1 MERCAASSQNV
12 HRTEAKHKLT
22 TDSLKIILFIQGG
35 SLKHTTFLVSLLAL
49 FAASVCLRAQST
61 FGSIVGTVT
70 DPSGGIVVKANVH
83 VLYTD
88 ENATHLVTTDSKG
101 NYEALNLKPGHY
113 KVTVE
118 HPGFEQQTVNDVL
131 LQARQTSRVN
141 VALSLG
147 NVQQTVTVE
156 SQGGVI
162 ASETDTIASTY
173 GAEKISTLP
182 ANFRASTS
190 TSPYLLLTTLPGV
203 QLDSGRDTYLSIQG
217 GLPNQSESSIDG
229 IPSQSVRQNRP
240 LIEIFPSVEGIAE
253 MKVSG
258 VGNNAEY
265 GSAGDIT
272 TITKSGTNS
281 FHGSAVWY
289 YQNADFDA
297 TPFGSTSKPEKEVND
312 YAFSAGGPVLIPKV
326 YHGQNKTF
334 FFADYE
340 GLMYPR
346 TLTTQNFVPTA
357 AMKSGDFSHESGTI
371 FDPIT
376 GKAFLNN
383 IIPSG
388 RISPI
393 AQKIQSTFFPDP
405 NTGSLTT
412 THSPNWIVNKA
423 ADIDSK
429 QFDVRGDQYF
439 GSKQSVF
446 ARFSLKNVTS
456 LSPDNVLQPAQND
469 TQQNRSLV
477 VSHNVT
483 ILPTL
488 LNEFRLGY
496 TSDSPGSNFSF
507 DGKAFE
513 KSLGFVG
520 LPPTPWN
527 GLPDISFNTSGIN
540 GLDVGRVE
548 NIEYTRTFTINNNT
562 TWTLGQHNIKFGF
575 DFRWYR
581 SKTPLGFNGADN
593 YGNSNFSGVFTGNDY
608 ADFLLGLPSQTSY
621 GDVTHD
627 NDGYNQ
633 RYQAYIQDSFRFSPK
648 LTLEYGVRWDWNPP
662 FYDKYGN
669 IGNFDQSVPRT
680 GKVVYPSGFGNLLAP
695 EFEIAVNACPGT
707 PNLPATGAGI
717 PGVPCT
723 PFVTN
728 SQDHLPKGLRE
739 DHVYHFY
746 PRVGFAYRP
755 FADGNTVVRAGFGIY
770 DAPLLG
776 AVFYSLTGT
785 AQTDN
790 RTFTNIAPGTGAPIY
805 SWPNMYAGGNGVSVD
820 PYGNAYFGTANSL
833 NLKNPYMMQ
842 WNFSVDRNL
851 GGNTG
856 LRVSYIGSHS
866 VQLGFAQNL
875 NQSAPSTT
883 PYTDQ
888 PLSARPFPYWGE
900 IENRDSGATASYHS
914 LQVELN
920 RRFQNGLS
928 FTGAYTLAS
937 NISDNGGPH
946 PNSFGGETGNGRI
959 EDAYN
964 RAANRGQVYGTRRHR
979 FIGTAV
985 YELPF
990 GNGRAFLNHS
1000 NGLVNSVLGGWR
1012 LSTIFLAQSGDY
1024 ETPYF
1029 SSGAGDP
1036 SGTGSGFYR
1045 DQRPDEVAGGNAVPS
1060 NQNAG
1065 DWFNRSAF
1073 ECPGRTPGINQFSCN
1088 VGLGSASS
1096 PAPIGR
1102 FGNAGVGT
1110 LLGPNEISLS
1120 AGLGK
1125 SFAIGER
1132 LAIKIEG
1139 SFTNVLNHT
1148 NYADPNTN
1156 LTSSAFGVISSS
1168 IGYSQEFGGNRT
1180 GQVGVRIEF

>member
-1 MERCAASSQNV
+1 M
-12 HRTEAKHKLT
+12 
-22 TDSLKIILFIQGG
+22 G
-35 SLKHTTFLVSLLAL
+35 SLARYSCLIALA
-49 FAASVCLRAQST
+49 ACLQLRGQST
-61 FGSIVGTVT
+61 FGSIVGTVK
-70 DPSGGIVVKANVH
+70 DSSGAIVRDATVTIT
-83 VLYTD
+83 YTD
-88 ENATHLVTTDSKG
+88 ENATQRVVTDANG
-101 NYEALNLKPGHY
+101 NYEALNLKPGRY
-113 KVTVE
+113 QVAVN
-118 HPGFEQQTVNDVL
+118 HPGFREETVNDVN
-131 LQARQTSRVN
+131 LQARQTTRVD
-141 VALSLG
+141 VSLSIG
-147 NVQQTVTVE
+147 SVEQRITVE
-156 SQGGVI
+156 SQGGVVS
-162 ASETDTIASTY
+162 SETDTIASTY
-173 GAEKISTLP
+173 GAEKILTLP
-182 ANFRASTS
+182 TNLRASTS
-190 TSPYLLLTTLPGV
+190 TSPYGLLTTLPGV
-203 QLDSGRDTYLSIQG
+203 QLDSGGDTYLSIQG

-229 IPSQSVRQNRP
+229 ITSQSVRQNRP

-258 VGNNAEY
+258 VGNAAEY

-272 TITKSGTNS
+272 TITKSGTNV

-297 TPFGSTSKPEKEVND
+297 TPFGATSKPEKEVND
-312 YAFSAGGPVLIPKV
+312 YAFSAGGPVWIPKI
-326 YHGQNKTF
+326 YKGKDKTF

-346 TLTTQNFVPTA
+346 TTLTQNFVPTA

-371 FDPIT
+371 IDPTT
-376 GKAFLNN
+376 GKPFLNN
-383 IIPSG
+383 MIPSG

-405 NTGSLTT
+405 NVGDTTT
-412 THSPNWIVNKA
+412 THNPNWIVNKA

-429 QFDVRGDQYF
+429 QFDIRGDQYF
-439 GSKQSVF
+439 GSKQSIF
-446 ARFSLKNVTS
+446 ARFSLKNATQ
-456 LSPDNVLQPAQND
+456 LAPDNVLQPSQND

-477 VSHNVT
+477 ISYNYN
-483 ILPTL
+483 ISPRI
-488 LNEFRLGY
+488 LNEFRAGY
-496 TSDSPGSNFSF
+496 TTDSPGSNFSF
-507 DGKAFE
+507 NGKAFE
-513 KSLGFVG
+513 QSLGFVG

-527 GLPDISFNTSGIN
+527 GLPDISFNTSGLN

-562 TWTLGQHNIKFGF
+562 TWTVGRHNVKFGF
-575 DFRWYR
+575 DIRWYR

-593 YGNSNFSGVFTGNDY
+593 FGNSNFSGVFTGNDY

-633 RYQAYIQDSFRFSPK
+633 RYQAYVQDSFRFSEK

-669 IGNFDQSVPRT
+669 IGNFDQRLPRT
-680 GKVVYPSGFGNLLAP
+680 GEVVYPDGFGNLLAP
-695 EFEIAVNACPGT
+695 GFEIAVNACPGT
-707 PNLPATGAGI
+707 PNLPAPGAGL

-728 SQDHLPKGLRE
+728 SQDHLPSGLRQ
-739 DHVYHFY
+739 DHVYNFF
-746 PRVGFAYRP
+746 PRLGFAYRP
-755 FADGNTVVRAGFGIY
+755 KGDANTVLRAGFGMY

-790 RTFTNIAPGTGAPIY
+790 RTFTNIAPVTGAPIY
-805 SWPNMYAGGNGVSVD
+805 AWPNMYAGGNGVAVA
-820 PYGNAYFGTANSL
+820 PYGTAYFGTANSI

-842 WNFSVDRNL
+842 WNFSIDRNI
-851 GGNTG
+851 GFNTG
-856 LRVSYIGSHS
+856 FRISYIGSHS

-875 NQSAPSTT
+875 NQSAYSTI

-888 PLSARPFPYWGE
+888 PLTLRPYPYWGE
-900 IENRDSGATASYHS
+900 VENRDSGATAFYHS
-914 LQVELN
+914 LQSELN
-920 RRFQNGLS
+920 RRYKNGLT
-928 FTGAYTLAS
+928 FTGAYTLAR

-946 PNSFGGETGNGRI
+946 PTSFGGETGNGRI

-964 RAANRGQVYGTRRHR
+964 RAGNRGDVYGTRRHR

-985 YELPF
+985 YELPV
-990 GNGRAFLNHS
+990 GKGRAYLS
-1000 NGLVNSVLGGWR
+1000 NANPLVNGVLGGWR
-1012 LSTIFLAQSGDY
+1012 LSTIFVAQSGDY
-1024 ETPYF
+1024 ETAYF

-1045 DQRPDEVAGGNAVPS
+1045 DQRPDVVTSVKAVPA

-1065 DWFNRSAF
+1065 DWFNRNAF
-1073 ECPGRTPGINQFSCN
+1073 ACPGQSVGPNQFDCS
-1088 VGLGSASS
+1088 VGLGAANSL
-1096 PAPIGR
+1096 PPIGR

-1110 LLGPNEISLS
+1110 LLGPNEFSLS
-1120 AGLGK
+1120 TGLGK
-1125 SFAIGER
+1125 AFPVGER
-1132 LAIKIEG
+1132 VAIKIEG

-1148 NYADPNTN
+1148 NYSDPNTN
-1156 LTSSAFGVISSS
+1156 LTSSAFGVITSA
-1168 IGYSQEFGGNRT
+1168 IPNTQEFGGNRT